1 MAPLCWDTMCGQDC
15 AYCVY
20 KQMRYRKGF
29 STPCYEWFAAQRIEK
44 KCSGCRFYREQR
56 ALNPALPAD
65 PAWHP
70 APTAS

>member
-1 MAPLCWDTMCGQDC
+1 MASLCWDTMCGQDC

-44 KCSGCRFYREQR
+44 KCRDCRFYLEQR

-70 APTAS
+70 APA